1 MILRRRALLRRGVA
15 AAGAMVLVACGP
27 ASSRLPTA
35 SSNTVTDAPSETP
48 TGLAAAGAAAAI
60 GSLLVL
66 HTNDAMGYVD
76 PCG

>member
-1 MILRRRALLRRGVA
+1 MTLRRRALLRRGIA
-15 AAGAMVLVACGP
+15 AAGAVMLVACGP

-35 SSNTVTDAPSETP
+35 SSNTVTDAASETP
-48 TGLAAAGAAAAI
+48 TGLAAAPAAAVV